1 MKQLGFFALLLMLSL
16 ATALPTRGEQTP
28 VPILV
33 ELFTSEGCSSCPP
46 ADRFL
51 QELDTQ
57 PLTGAQFIV
66 LSEHVDYWNHIG
78 WTDPYSSSEY
88 SDRQTVYQRR
98 FHLDS
103 VYTPQIIVNGA
114 EEFVGNNAGDLD
126 KAFAKAMGAPKVAL
140 RISDVSVTS
149 GKVHVHVESD
159 PLSDQTPKADVML
172 AVALNHAESDVA
184 RGENAGHRLAHVAV
198 VRTLAKVGRAESGKA
213 LSQDATLKLPAGV
226 DPSAVRIIAFLQ
238 EGGQGKVLGA
248 TQGRISK

>member
-1 MKQLGFFALLLMLSL
+1 MKQLGFSALLFTLLL
-16 ATALPTRGEQTP
+16 TATLPTGGEQNP

-88 SDRQTVYQRR
+88 SDRQSVYQRR
-98 FHLDS
+98 FRLDS

-114 EEFVGNNAGDLD
+114 EKFVGNNSVDLD
-126 KAFAKAMGAPKVAL
+126 KAFAKAKAAPNVAL
-140 RISDVSVTS
+140 RISDVSVSS
-149 GKVHVHVESD
+149 GKLHVHVESD
-159 PLSDQTPKADVML
+159 PLPDRAPKADVML

-198 VRTLAKVGRAESGKA
+198 VRNLVKVGRAESGKA
-213 LSQDATLKLPAGV
+213 FSQDAKLKLPAGV

-238 EGGQGKVLGA
+238 EGGQGKVVGA
-248 TQGRISK
+248 TQATIPK